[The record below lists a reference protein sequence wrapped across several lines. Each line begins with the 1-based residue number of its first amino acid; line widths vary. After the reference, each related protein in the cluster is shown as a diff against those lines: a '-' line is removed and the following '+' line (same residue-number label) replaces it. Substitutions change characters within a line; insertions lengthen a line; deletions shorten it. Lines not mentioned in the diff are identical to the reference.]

1 MTIKSKLGPS
11 ENHMNVYA
19 LLKNNHI
26 PRRVGKEYSNKVFTI
41 TLGVREIYTSKVKC
55 YSFEKAFHY
64 SRYLP
69 NKENGKNE
77 GEV

>member
-1 MTIKSKLGPS
+1 MTKKIKPGPS
-11 ENHMNVYA
+11 ENHINTYT
-19 LLKNNHI
+19 LLKNYYF
-26 PRRVGKEYSNKVFTI
+26 PRKVGKAYSNKVFTI
-41 TLGVREIYTSKVKC
+41 TLGVREIYMSKVKC